1 MGVRSKC
8 CKVRHDLRHGGMGLE
23 QTGGSG
29 HSCAWKP
36 SVPTVTEWDGDKPGG
51 LLRRGPRSLETAE
64 GQQIWGERPSGGI

>member
-1 MGVRSKC
+1 
-8 CKVRHDLRHGGMGLE
+8 MGLE

-64 GQQIWGERPSGGI
+64 GRAADLGGGAIWGDLSR